1 MERKPVDHLPPYPGG
16 GMKHSASELAL
27 QEYIKR
33 LMSGPEVIGT
43 ETRDGDVKD
52 VKPAEVLDHRDR
64 DSFSDELDGFY
75 SDTCFSD
82 INNFA
87 FKPRVSTVSLSLS
100 LRLSVCLLLGSTSTS
115 RLCHSDVA
123 NP

>member
-1 MERKPVDHLPPYPGG
+1 
-16 GMKHSASELAL
+16 MKHSASELAL

-82 INNFA
+82 LNNFA
-87 FKPRVSTVSLSLS
+87 FKPRVSVSLSLS
-100 LRLSVCLLLGSTSTS
+100 LSVSLSVCYWAPRQHPGCAIVTWQIHRMVYT
-115 RLCHSDVA
+115 
-123 NP
+123 

>member
-1 MERKPVDHLPPYPGG
+1 
-16 GMKHSASELAL
+16 MKHSASELAL

-100 LRLSVCLLLGSTSTS
+100 VSLSVCYWAPRQHPGCAIVTWQIHRMVYTKIVDG
-115 RLCHSDVA
+115 HD
-123 NP
+123 N